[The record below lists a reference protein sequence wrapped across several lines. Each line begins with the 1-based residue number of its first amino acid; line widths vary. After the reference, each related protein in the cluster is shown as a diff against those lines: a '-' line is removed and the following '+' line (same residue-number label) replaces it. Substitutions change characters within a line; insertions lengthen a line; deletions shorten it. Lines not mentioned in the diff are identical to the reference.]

1 MKVEDFRVFVNSN
14 ILPNLVPG
22 IETKGLSKV
31 SLEKGITN
39 TTARKWLHYLGCYY
53 KEGRKDVYYDGHE
66 REDVVKY
73 RNEFVPR
80 LFHGLMTLISFL
92 CSKMRLFTSRMN
104 ARLRTGIYQR
114 TLKQVK
120 PQMFI

>member
-53 KEGRKDVYYDGHE
+53 KEGHEDVYYDDHE
-66 REDVVKY
+66 REYV
-73 RNEFVPR
+73 R
-80 LFHGLMTLISFL
+80 
-92 CSKMRLFTSRMN
+92 
-104 ARLRTGIYQR
+104 
-114 TLKQVK
+114 
-120 PQMFI
+120 

>member
-1 MKVEDFRVFVNSN
+1 M
-14 ILPNLVPG
+14 PNLVLG
-22 IETKGLSKV
+22 IETKGLSKA

-39 TTARKWLHYLGCYY
+39 TTARKWLHYLGCHY

-80 LFHGLMTLISFL
+80 LLSWFNDPYILL
-92 CSKMRLFTSRMN
+92 LFQN
-104 ARLRTGIYQR
+104 EVIYKLYECQ
-114 TLKQVK
+114 TVY
-120 PQMFI
+120 